1 MTTDTQTLDQTRV
14 EAFMGKTLGD
24 AAGLFASVLAIVG
37 DRLGLFRALADHGP
51 ASADELAERA
61 AVDERYALEW
71 LRGMHAAGTL
81 ELGGFPFAFPSLTTA
96 RLHIQGSG
104 RVPG

>member
-1 MTTDTQTLDQTRV
+1 MTTETQTLAQARI

-51 ASADELAERA
+51 ASSGELAEPTENASLA
-61 AVDERYALEW
+61 A
-71 LRGMHAAGTL
+71 
-81 ELGGFPFAFPSLTTA
+81 
-96 RLHIQGSG
+96 
-104 RVPG
+104 